1 MQERQKFTKMEIFTL
16 PTAQEQEE
24 FLECAISRRPL
35 DAVQENQEVHDKNCN
50 DHARN
55 TDICRSGL
63 ETRLYKGQSRLKS
76 VPFHT

>member
-35 DAVQENQEVHDKNCN
+35 DAMQENQEVHDKNCN

-55 TDICRSGL
+55 VDICRSGL
-63 ETRLYKGQSRLKS
+63 ETRLYNGQSRQKS